1 MTDSK
6 NEIKRMVEGKIKI
19 QNAKKIVYIVEK
31 IIDLNKQNQ
40 TGKDIET
47 LRPN

>member
-1 MTDSK
+1 
-6 NEIKRMVEGKIKI
+6 MVEGKIKF

>member
-1 MTDSK
+1 
-6 NEIKRMVEGKIKI
+6 MVEGKIKI

>member
-1 MTDSK
+1 
-6 NEIKRMVEGKIKI
+6 MVEGKIKI
-19 QNAKKIVYIVEK
+19 QNAKKIAYLAEK